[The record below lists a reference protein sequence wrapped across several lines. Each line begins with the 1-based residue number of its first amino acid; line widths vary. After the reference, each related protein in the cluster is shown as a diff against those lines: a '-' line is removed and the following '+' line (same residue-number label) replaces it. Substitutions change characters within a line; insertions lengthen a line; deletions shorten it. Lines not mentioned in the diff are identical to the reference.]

1 MTHWKRPWCWEGL
14 RSGGEEGGRREDG
27 WMASLT
33 QWAWV
38 RANSARQQRTGK
50 PGVLQPTRLQRV
62 EHDWATGQKQ
72 SPNPVTRVLIRSRDQ
87 ALRDIRHVHTEG
99 WPREKAASHKPRRE
113 VSPSPPCR
121 RLGLEVSTLELPD
134 HPLPF
139 LTHPSA
145 ALGYGSLGKI
155 IHHPPYLISLQVTI
169 AYAPVIFAVCPH
181 GTN

>member
-1 MTHWKRPWCWEGL
+1 M
-14 RSGGEEGGRREDG
+14 
-27 WMASLT
+27 
-33 QWAWV
+33 
-38 RANSARQQRTGK
+38 
-50 PGVLQPTRLQRV
+50 
-62 EHDWATGQKQ
+62 
-72 SPNPVTRVLIRSRDQ
+72 TRVLIRSRDQ